1 MRPLRAFLLGSIA
14 MGALAYA
21 LLATLALSAQRG
33 GRTLDLAL
41 GPLQLV
47 AVAREGTAVV
57 TTFGP
62 GLVALA
68 AVGGLANLVA
78 ASVLHRRSD
87 GRPDRVD

>member
-1 MRPLRAFLLGSIA
+1 VRSLKAFLLGA
-14 MGALAYA
+14 TAVGALAYA

-47 AVAREGTAVV
+47 AVAEEGTAVV

-68 AVGGLANLVA
+68 VVGGLANLVA
-78 ASVLHRRSD
+78 ASVLRHRSG

>member
-1 MRPLRAFLLGSIA
+1 VRALKAFLLGA
-14 MGALAYA
+14 TAVGALAYA

-33 GRTLDLAL
+33 GHTLDLAL
-41 GPLQLV
+41 GPLRLV
-47 AVAREGTAVV
+47 AVTEEGTAVV
-57 TTFGP
+57 MTFGP

-78 ASVLHRRSD
+78 ASVLHQRSD